1 MKKLLPIILLVLGA
15 SAGIGAGF
23 FLRPPPKVEKSMIE
37 ACAADDA
44 ACLQSENGTHDALAG
59 NGHDDAAT
67 SHETAASDDHG
78 EEAAGS
84 GPEYVALQRQMIV
97 PIVSNDQVISL
108 VVLSLSIEV
117 QPGFSND
124 VYDREPKLRDAFLQV
139 LFRHANSGGFGGD
152 FTSGEKMS
160 DLRSALNGAAQQVLG
175 PVAIQVLVTD
185 ILRQET

>member
-1 MKKLLPIILLVLGA
+1 MKKLLPVILLILGA
-15 SAGIGAGF
+15 GGGIGAGL
-23 FLRPPPKVEKSMIE
+23 FLRPAPIE
-37 ACAADDA
+37 AGMTLAAACAEGDAGCAEPGAGETGGAANPAAAAAADSAADGSDHMVDA
-44 ACLQSENGTHDALAG
+44 ESVSL
-59 NGHDDAAT
+59 
-67 SHETAASDDHG
+67 
-78 EEAAGS
+78 
-84 GPEYVALQRQMIV
+84 EYVALQRQMIV
-97 PIVSNDQVISL
+97 PIVSDDQVISL

-117 QPGFSND
+117 QPGFTTQ

-160 DLRSALNGAAQQVLG
+160 DLRRALNGAAQQVLG